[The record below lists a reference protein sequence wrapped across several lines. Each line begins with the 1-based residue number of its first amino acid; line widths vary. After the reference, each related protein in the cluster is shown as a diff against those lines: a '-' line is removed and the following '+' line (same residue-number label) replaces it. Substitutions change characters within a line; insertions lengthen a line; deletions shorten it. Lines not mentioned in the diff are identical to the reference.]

1 MPYTTT
7 NPPTFA
13 KNLPK
18 GAISLCVAAFNA
30 VVRDGGDEDTARKA
44 CWNNVKNKYHK
55 VGDKWVRKEEEMTME
70 QLTETLFSPL
80 QLTEQD
86 EQGYY
91 HAALLCTR
99 GDYVNGNNR
108 VYPMAVWEREVPRV
122 KDLITQGRFIGLAD
136 HPSGGFFGAGASIL
150 NTVIKFDDLRIEG
163 REVWGDV
170 TIIPTTKGKD
180 VIEIAKAGVQIGAST
195 RGRGTM
201 STPEDGYTDPDGVKH
216 HNVGIVDVDSY
227 KFDAVDLVLQPS
239 VGDAGMY
246 RFEQLND
253 DDIEQLQ
260 GVLFAEIEER
270 VSEPLNAKIVELEE
284 QLEAAGD
291 TADVFETENEE
302 LKETIEEL
310 VKENR
315 ALDSENVKLETSLA
329 ESNSQLIASDS
340 RNAALLYLLE
350 RTKGEKFSALLT
362 EELKGC
368 LTCDEI
374 DEKFDAA
381 MSTVMTLVAGSPSP
395 SGKAIINPQR
405 TDLDSDA
412 EERVY
417 EQTHGEREE
426 LTEEEKAEARRN
438 KLIRVTAGLDMWD

>member
-1 MPYTTT
+1 MPYTVKS
-7 NPPTFA
+7 PPTFA

-55 VGDKWVRKEEEMTME
+55 VGDKWVRKEEETME

-80 QLTEQD
+80 HLTEQD

-108 VYPMAVWEREVPRV
+108 VYPMAVWEREIPRV
-122 KDLITQGRFIGLAD
+122 RDLITQGRFIGLAD

-170 TIIPTTKGKD
+170 TIIPTSKGKD

-195 RGRGTM
+195 RGRGSV
-201 STPEDGYTDPDGVKH
+201 STPEDGYTDPDGVVH
-216 HNVGIVDVDSY
+216 ANVGVVDVDSY

-270 VSEPLNAKIVELEE
+270 VSEPLQAKIVELEE
-284 QLEAAGD
+284 QLEAAGE
-291 TADVFETENEE
+291 TVGVLETEKEE
-302 LKETIEEL
+302 FKETIEEL
-310 VKENR
+310 VKENK
-315 ALDSENVKLETSLA
+315 ALDSENVELENSLA
-329 ESNSQLIASDS
+329 ETTSQLTTSDS

-350 RTKGEKFSALLT
+350 RTRGETFSALLI

-381 MSTVMTLVAGSPSP
+381 MSTVAALVAGSPSP
-395 SGKAIINPQR
+395 SGKTIIFPQR
-405 TDLDSDA
+405 TDLDSDT
-412 EERVY
+412 EEHVY
-417 EQTHGEREE
+417 EHTHGEREE
-426 LTEEEKAEARRN
+426 LTEEEKEQAERY
-438 KLIRVTAGLDMWD
+438 KLIRVRAGLDMFD